1 MPPGYQGTLSL
12 VPYSQSF
19 TPEHVRMAMNTERDL
34 MSKKNRK
41 DRPAKVRRKPIPF
54 VERPFEGL
62 PHEADLVAMREILPL
77 ATITVK
83 TTKEYGGADV
93 VLTTILPSMAAG
105 MRREDGV
112 LLIAMQTIMSSGD
125 ASRDI
130 ASRVIEGLDLENS
143 EALDISDLPEPGPRL
158 QDILDLKS
166 FGTMELHE
174 EPAFWMTPEEAE
186 KPDNKEALRSSRDQ
200 LIPTE
205 RVQGIDG
212 AYWCRMSRE
221 FVRWV
226 REEEK
231 DLVLDGLARLRVQGV
246 TFDDA
251 RFVGAFRAQGLS
263 IPVWELAPGTEA
275 DELEKPL
282 ADFAPL
288 LDAAIASTEPLTAE
302 EKRARAGIVS
312 RQVTLR

>member
-1 MPPGYQGTLSL
+1 M
-12 VPYSQSF
+12 
-19 TPEHVRMAMNTERDL
+19 L

-41 DRPAKVRRKPIPF
+41 DRPAKVRRKPVPF

-62 PHEADLVAMREILPL
+62 PHESELVAMREILPL
-77 ATITVK
+77 ATLAAR
-83 TTKEYGGADV
+83 TTAKYGNHDIQLA
-93 VLTTILPSMAAG
+93 TILPSMAGAL
-105 MRREDGV
+105 RRTDGV
-112 LLIAMQTIMSSGD
+112 LLVAMQTVTSSGN

-130 ASRVIEGLDLENS
+130 AARLIDGINLKPGEVLEVS
-143 EALDISDLPEPGPRL
+143 ELPEPGPVL
-158 QDILDLKS
+158 QDVLDSESLQAAQL
-166 FGTMELHE
+166 FD
-174 EPAFWMTPEEAE
+174 EPVFWMTPAEAAQPE
-186 KPDNKEALRSSRDQ
+186 NSDALAASREQ
-200 LIPTE
+200 LIPTASIGG
-205 RVQGIDG
+205 VPG

-226 REEEK
+226 RPENK
-231 DLVLDGLARLRVQGV
+231 DRVLDGLARLRVRGK

-275 DELEKPL
+275 EELEKPL
-282 ADFAPL
+282 ATFAPV
-288 LDAAIASTEPLTAE
+288 LDAAIASTEPLNPE

>member
-1 MPPGYQGTLSL
+1 
-12 VPYSQSF
+12 
-19 TPEHVRMAMNTERDL
+19 

-41 DRPAKVRRKPIPF
+41 DRPAKVRRKPVPF

-62 PHEADLVAMREILPL
+62 PHESELVAMREILPL
-77 ATITVK
+77 ATLTAR
-83 TTKEYGGADV
+83 TTAKYGNHDIQLA
-93 VLTTILPSMAAG
+93 TILPSMAGAL
-105 MRREDGV
+105 RRTDGV
-112 LLIAMQTIMSSGD
+112 LLVAMQTVTSSGN

-130 ASRVIEGLDLENS
+130 AARLIDGINLKPGEVLEVS
-143 EALDISDLPEPGPRL
+143 ELPEPGPVL
-158 QDILDLKS
+158 QDVLDSESLQAAQL
-166 FGTMELHE
+166 FD
-174 EPAFWMTPEEAE
+174 EPVFWMTPAEAAQPE
-186 KPDNKEALRSSRDQ
+186 NSDALAASREQ
-200 LIPTE
+200 LIPTASIGG
-205 RVQGIDG
+205 VPG

-226 REEEK
+226 RPENK
-231 DLVLDGLARLRVQGV
+231 DRVLDGLARLRVRGK

-275 DELEKPL
+275 EELEKPL
-282 ADFAPL
+282 ATFAPV
-288 LDAAIASTEPLTAE
+288 LDAAIASTEPLNPE